1 MDIFFVVSLKSRSNS
16 VDPPYMSA
24 GVPSS
29 SGGSEKSDVV
39 AALGSPLGLR
49 SPGIWVRSRVLF
61 ALIAM
66 LAFMSSLV
74 GATWLIRAANRD
86 LVVASSLLLLVAV
99 IGLLFG
105 VGFAAREFWYWRV
118 QVNRLARSVG
128 NIRAGLMPMAELDA
142 VGGGARVLVEPI
154 RAVLFDL
161 REQKRI
167 HAELEEEMRHR
178 VYSRTD
184 ALERRLSVMQQQA
197 SRDALS
203 GLGNRRSFDA
213 LLPMMFEQAIGSGTD
228 LCVLMIDVDNFKP
241 LNDTLGHAAGDEM
254 LRNIGQVIKSSM
266 RDTDAAFR
274 VGGDEFVVLL
284 SGADEEAGRR
294 LADRISK
301 LVAGLAMPLKM
312 ERPVGLSIGVASLRE
327 GLKHG
332 ERPTHSLLVA
342 AADARLYEV
351 KKTRPGRAHRG
362 AA

>member
-1 MDIFFVVSLKSRSNS
+1 
-16 VDPPYMSA
+16 
-24 GVPSS
+24 
-29 SGGSEKSDVV
+29 
-39 AALGSPLGLR
+39 
-49 SPGIWVRSRVLF
+49 
-61 ALIAM
+61 
-66 LAFMSSLV
+66 
-74 GATWLIRAANRD
+74 
-86 LVVASSLLLLVAV
+86 
-99 IGLLFG
+99 
-105 VGFAAREFWYWRV
+105 
-118 QVNRLARSVG
+118 
-128 NIRAGLMPMAELDA
+128 
-142 VGGGARVLVEPI
+142 
-154 RAVLFDL
+154 
-161 REQKRI
+161 
-167 HAELEEEMRHR
+167 
-178 VYSRTD
+178 
-184 ALERRLSVMQQQA
+184 
-197 SRDALS
+197 
-203 GLGNRRSFDA
+203 
-213 LLPMMFEQAIGSGTD
+213 
-228 LCVLMIDVDNFKP
+228 MIDVDNFKP